1 MNRIA
6 RTRHR
11 SGTLSISP
19 SGNPLRARTLALLLA
34 PGTLLGLPLAA
45 LAFTEEQW
53 RCEADASGAW
63 SCSEVA
69 VDAGPF
75 PPSPTAPV
83 YSQRQA
89 REQARGS
96 TGTVAGQTTQ
106 QAQLTW
112 VPRQALPQTARE
124 DLPEWCGGAYQE
136 YAWTDEQLASDT
148 VAALL
153 GLSAESAEYLI
164 DERATLEGG
173 VRIEQGARRVAA
185 DSASYD
191 VLTRELV
198 LDGDVLVQEPGLLLR
213 GSAARV
219 DLLDGNAQVDDA
231 RFVLYEGSYRGSA
244 EALAREDGV
253 LRVENAEFT
262 HCPPGDETWKLAAG
276 RIEIPE
282 DSRFG
287 VARNAS
293 IRVRDIPIFWTPYLA
308 FPVTD
313 ERHSGFLFPS
323 MGITGENG
331 VDVSLPYYFNLAPNY
346 DATVTPRLMTER
358 GLGVEAEVRH
368 LAQRMRNDI
377 GGAWLPDD
385 DNYNG
390 ERSFEEFEALVRS
403 GREPPG
409 VFEAEDRW
417 LATFEHQ
424 GRWLPGLTTEVDF
437 AAVSDKDYLRD
448 LGTDLSVNNQPEIR
462 REAAINLRRG
472 GLRGRLWAE
481 DIQLLEEGIVEA
493 YQRLPQLD
501 LSWHERF
508 GDVPMVFGADF
519 QYAEFDRSDAA
530 AVGRDGITG
539 TRTHM
544 VPRFTL
550 PLEWSWAWVEAD
562 FAWQYTRYD
571 LENVPAGF
579 DDSPTRILPTGSL
592 DVGLR
597 FERETGFGGTPLL
610 QTLEPRLYYL
620 YIEDEDQ
627 SELPLFDTTNLTVG
641 TEQLFRDNRF
651 SGIDRIGD
659 ANQLTLALTQ
669 RLLSRGD
676 GTELISATAGRILY
690 FDDRDVTLSG
700 LAADVEQDDVSGWIT
715 DLVVR
720 LGAGLDARALW
731 VWDNENE
738 ARDQANFRIRY
749 RADDRRIFNI
759 GYRTRGDDIAQA
771 DANFAWPLT
780 PAFAVVGRYFYDLE
794 EEEII
799 EAFGGV
805 QYDDC
810 CWRLRLVGRQY
821 RRPYDSVDNV
831 DTESGVFVEVVMKG
845 LAGFDGGLQS
855 ILEDGIYGYRDQG
868 PYGNQL

>member
-1 MNRIA
+1 MNRIVRFRPLSGSSLRA
-6 RTRHR
+6 LSAAVLLL
-11 SGTLSISP
+11 SGTSQA
-19 SGNPLRARTLALLLA
+19 G
-34 PGTLLGLPLAA
+34 
-45 LAFTEEQW
+45 AFTESQW
-53 RCEADASGAW
+53 RCEADASGEW
-63 SCSEVA
+63 VCSEAA

-75 PPSPTAPV
+75 EPVPTAPV
-83 YSQRQA
+83 YSQREA
-89 REQARGS
+89 REQARGR
-96 TGTVAGQTTQ
+96 TGTVAGQTTE

-112 VPRQALPQTARE
+112 TPRQALPQDVRD
-124 DLPEWCGGAYQE
+124 DLPQWCGGAYQE

-148 VAALL
+148 VASLL
-153 GLSAESAEYLI
+153 GLSAVSAEYVI
-164 DERATLEGG
+164 DERATLDGG
-173 VRIEQGARRVAA
+173 VRIEQGARRVGA

-191 VLTRELV
+191 VATRELL

-219 DLLDGNAQVDDA
+219 DLLSGDAQVDDA
-231 RFVLYEGSYRGSA
+231 RFVLYDGGYRGSA
-244 EALAREDGV
+244 ASLSRENAT

-262 HCPPGDETWKLAAG
+262 QCPPGNESWKLAAG

-282 DSRFG
+282 GSRYG

-293 IRVRDIPIFWTPYLA
+293 VRVRDIPVFWTPYLS

-313 ERHSGFLFPS
+313 DRHSGFLFPS
-323 MGITGENG
+323 MGVTGENG
-331 VDVSLPYYFNLAPNY
+331 FDASLPYYFNLAPNY
-346 DATVTPRLMTER
+346 DATITPRLMTER
-358 GLGVEAEVRH
+358 GLGIEAEVRH
-368 LAQRMRNDI
+368 LSKRMRNDI

-390 ERSFEEFEALVRS
+390 ERSFEEFRDLVRG

-417 LATFEHQ
+417 LASFEHQ
-424 GRWLPGLTTEVDF
+424 GSWLPGLTTEVDF

-448 LGTDLSVNNQPEIR
+448 LGSDLSVNNQPEIR

-481 DIQLLEEGIVEA
+481 DVQLLEEGTTEA

-501 LSWHERF
+501 LSWQERF
-508 GDVPMVFGADF
+508 GSVPMVFGVDF
-519 QYAEFDRSDAA
+519 QYAEFDRNDAA
-530 AVGRDGITG
+530 AVGRDAITG
-539 TRTHM
+539 TRTHI
-544 VPRFTL
+544 VPRYTM
-550 PLEWSWAWVEAD
+550 PLETDWAWMKAN

-571 LENVPAGF
+571 LDNVPAGV

-597 FERETGFGGTPLL
+597 FERDTGFAGTSLL

-620 YIEDEDQ
+620 YIEEEDQ
-627 SELPLFDTTNLTVG
+627 SDLPLFDTTDLTIG

-676 GTELISATAGRILY
+676 GTELLSATAGRILY

-700 LAADVEQDDVSGWIT
+700 LQADVEQDDASGWIT

-720 LGAGLDARALW
+720 LGAGFDARALW
-731 VWDNENE
+731 VWDNENGE
-738 ARDQANFRIRY
+738 RDQANFRIRY
-749 RADDRRIFNI
+749 RADERRIFNV
-759 GYRTRGDDIAQA
+759 GYRTRGNDIAQA
-771 DANFAWPLT
+771 DANFIWPVT
-780 PAFAVVGRYFYDLE
+780 PAVAVVGRYFYDLE
-794 EEEII
+794 EEEIV

-821 RRPYDSVDNV
+821 RRPFDSVDNV
-831 DTESGVFVEVVMKG
+831 DTETGVFVEVVMKG
-845 LAGFDGGLQS
+845 LAGFDGGLES
-855 ILEDGIYGYRDQG
+855 ILEDGIYGYRNQG
-868 PYGNQL
+868 INGNQL